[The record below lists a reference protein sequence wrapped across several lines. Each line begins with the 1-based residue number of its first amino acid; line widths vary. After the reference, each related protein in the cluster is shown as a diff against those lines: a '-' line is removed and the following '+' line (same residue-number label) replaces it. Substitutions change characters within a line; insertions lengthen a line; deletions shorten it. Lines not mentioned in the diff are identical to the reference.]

1 MNEYFN
7 SLLKTINMSI
17 NSLNEI
23 TFDELCDDIVSAI
36 SNGHK
41 VVATGLGKNVPICE
55 KFEGTML
62 SLGLD
67 AKFLH
72 TNTAVHGDLG
82 AVKDGDVVLILSK
95 SGETTESTYLLQL
108 LKKRNVVIWAITF
121 KSDSILAMNASKYLI
136 IEMDHEGD
144 MWDIVPNN
152 STTLYLIV
160 LQAVAISV
168 AKKLGVT
175 LEDFRKNH
183 PGGHIGVQLN
193 ERK

>member
-1 MNEYFN
+1 MNIYFN
-7 SLLKTINMSI
+7 SLLKTINNSI
-17 NSLNEI
+17 ESLDESV
-23 TFDELCDDIVSAI
+23 FDNLCEDVVSAI
-36 SNGHK
+36 RGGHK

-82 AVKDGDVVLILSK
+82 AVKDGDVVIILSK
-95 SGETTESTYLLQL
+95 SGETTESTYLLEL
-108 LKKRNVVIWAITF
+108 LKKRDVIIWALTF
-121 KSDSILAMNASKYLI
+121 KKDSSLAKNASKSLI
-136 IEMDHEGD
+136 INMDHEGD

-160 LQAVAISV
+160 LQAVAITV
-168 AKKLGVT
+168 AKNLGVT
-175 LEDFRKNH
+175 LDDFI
-183 PGGHIGVQLN
+183 PL
-193 ERK
+193 E